1 MNYYIKQNIHNSRSF
16 SRPQQF
22 KKHPQIT
29 NTILWNWS
37 LPQDWM
43 ASESVLFTMT
53 VCTVMSD
60 CEDLLQN
67 NPCLNGGVC
76 YSMWDDF
83 TCSCPPNTAG
93 QRCEEVR
100 WCELSPC
107 ASTAA
112 CQAHAQG
119 FECQYEH
126 VLIWRMIFIIESCNA
141 LIHRWGLSRV
151 QLYKWSLS
159 CSYGDLWKLERLSFV
174 GFATPYVLVL
184 SVLMT

>member
-53 VCTVMSD
+53 VVLWWVIVRICCRIIPAWMEECVT
-60 CEDLLQN
+60 
-67 NPCLNGGVC
+67 PCGTISPAAAPQYSGTALRGGQVC
-76 YSMWDDF
+76 V
-83 TCSCPPNTAG
+83 SCP
-93 QRCEEVR
+93 RVR
-100 WCELSPC
+100 PRPRVKPTLRALNVSMNMCLSE
-107 ASTAA
+107 
-112 CQAHAQG
+112 G
-119 FECQYEH
+119 
-126 VLIWRMIFIIESCNA
+126 IFIIESCNA